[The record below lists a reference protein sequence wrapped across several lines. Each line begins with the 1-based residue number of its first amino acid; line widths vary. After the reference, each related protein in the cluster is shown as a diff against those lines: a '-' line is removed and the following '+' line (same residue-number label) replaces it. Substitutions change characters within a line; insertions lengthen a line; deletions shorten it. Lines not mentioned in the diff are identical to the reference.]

1 MAILVDDALLAATIR
16 VPLVEKWI
24 ETDIPFE
31 MRPGL
36 RAADVGAGDV
46 ALIASPE
53 STLLAATHIVASEVA
68 VVVEGISPIVMRT
81 AVRPDEIEETPIRLL
96 NVSGTAEMLIRAL
109 LKPFFGITASSAQF
123 ITADDDPN
131 AAKAQV
137 VVVEG
142 LDALQEP
149 EAGFQSDLAQ
159 AWYILTGSYF
169 VSHVVVVG
177 LEAQARGL
185 ADPAIAVLKAA
196 AAMGVERRREV
207 RSLIAGKPDAEDGD
221 GSAVGNAVGNAVDR
235 DKLAEMTNALTYTLD
250 ADDQR
255 SLLNMIARGSWG
267 SRYPQRNPVFRDD
280 LPPLVRDGEV
290 KA

>member
-1 MAILVDDALLAATIR
+1 MAILLDDALLAAPIR
-16 VPLVEKWI
+16 VPLVEGWI

-31 MRPGL
+31 VRPGL

-53 STLLAATHIVASEVA
+53 STLLATTHIVASEVA

-81 AVRPDEIEETPIRLL
+81 AVRPDEVEETLIRLL
-96 NVSGTAEMLIRAL
+96 NVSGTGEMLIRAL
-109 LKPFFGITASSAQF
+109 LKPFYGITASSAQF

-131 AAKAQV
+131 AAKAEV

-149 EAGFQSDLAQ
+149 ESGFQSDLAQ

-177 LEAQARGL
+177 LEAQARGQ
-185 ADPAIAVLKAA
+185 AAPALAVLKAA
-196 AAMGVERRREV
+196 AELGVERRREV
-207 RSLIAGKPDAEDGD
+207 RTIIAGDSD
-221 GSAVGNAVGNAVDR
+221 VDR
-235 DKLAEMTNALTYTLD
+235 DKLAEMTNSLTYTLD
-250 ADDQR
+250 ADDRR

-280 LPPLVRDGEV
+280 LPADVRGDE
-290 KA
+290 APA

>member
-1 MAILVDDALLAATIR
+1 MAILVDDALLTAAIR
-16 VPLVEKWI
+16 MPLVEKWI

-31 MRPGL
+31 VRTGL

-81 AVRPDEIEETPIRLL
+81 PVRPDEIEATPIRLL
-96 NVSGTAEMLIRAL
+96 NVSGPAEMLIRAL
-109 LKPFFGITASSAQF
+109 LKPFYGITASSAQF

-137 VVVEG
+137 VVIEG
-142 LDALQEP
+142 LEALQAP
-149 EAGFQSDLAQ
+149 ESGFQSDLAQ

-185 ADPAIAVLKAA
+185 ADPAIAILKAA

-207 RSLIAGKPDAEDGD
+207 RGLIVGASDGEDVEGDAG
-221 GSAVGNAVGNAVDR
+221 GSAVDR
-235 DKLAEMTNALTYTLD
+235 DKLAEMTNNLSYTLD

-280 LPPLVRDGEV
+280 LPPVVRDGEV

>member
-31 MRPGL
+31 VRSGL
-36 RAADVGAGDV
+36 CAADVGAGDV

-96 NVSGTAEMLIRAL
+96 DVSGTAEMLIRAL

-123 ITADDDPN
+123 ITADEDPN

-137 VVVEG
+137 VVIEG

-149 EAGFQSDLAQ
+149 EVGFQSDLAQ

-185 ADPAIAVLKAA
+185 ADPAIAVLKTA

-207 RSLIAGKPDAEDGD
+207 RSLIVGKPDVGDAEGD
-221 GSAVGNAVGNAVDR
+221 TVDR
-235 DKLAEMTNALTYTLD
+235 DKLAEMTNGLTYTLD

-280 LPPLVRDGEV
+280 LPSMVRDGEA

>member
-1 MAILVDDALLAATIR
+1 MAILVDDALLAATVR

-31 MRPGL
+31 VRSGL
-36 RAADVGAGDV
+36 CAADVGAGDV

-68 VVVEGISPIVMRT
+68 VVVEGLSPIVMRT

-96 NVSGTAEMLIRAL
+96 DVSGTAEMLIRAL

-123 ITADDDPN
+123 ITADEDPN

-137 VVVEG
+137 VVIEG

-149 EAGFQSDLAQ
+149 EVGFQSDLAQ

-185 ADPAIAVLKAA
+185 ADPAIAVLKTA

-207 RSLIAGKPDAEDGD
+207 RSLIVGKPDVGDAEGD
-221 GSAVGNAVGNAVDR
+221 TVDR
-235 DKLAEMTNALTYTLD
+235 DKLAEMTNGLTYTLD

-280 LPPLVRDGEV
+280 LPSMVRDGEA

>member
-31 MRPGL
+31 VRSGL
-36 RAADVGAGDV
+36 CAADVGAGDV

-96 NVSGTAEMLIRAL
+96 DVSGTAEMLIRAL

-123 ITADDDPN
+123 ITADEDPN

-137 VVVEG
+137 VVIEG

-149 EAGFQSDLAQ
+149 EVGFQSDLAQ

-185 ADPAIAVLKAA
+185 ADPAIAVLKTA
-196 AAMGVERRREV
+196 AAMGVERRRDARCR
-207 RSLIAGKPDAEDGD
+207 RSALVAEHDRARVVGIAIPAAE
-221 GSAVGNAVGNAVDR
+221 S
-235 DKLAEMTNALTYTLD
+235 
-250 ADDQR
+250 
-255 SLLNMIARGSWG
+255 SLPR
-267 SRYPQRNPVFRDD
+267 
-280 LPPLVRDGEV
+280 
-290 KA
+290 

>member
-31 MRPGL
+31 VRPGL

-96 NVSGTAEMLIRAL
+96 DVSGTAEMLIRAL

-123 ITADDDPN
+123 ITADEDPN

-137 VVVEG
+137 VVIEG

-185 ADPAIAVLKAA
+185 ADPAIAVLKTA

-207 RSLIAGKPDAEDGD
+207 RSLIVGKPDVGDAEGD
-221 GSAVGNAVGNAVDR
+221 TVDR
-235 DKLAEMTNALTYTLD
+235 DKLAEMTNGLTYTLD

-280 LPPLVRDGEV
+280 LPSMVRDGEA